1 MRIGFYAPLKPP
13 DHPVPSGDRLVAR
26 LLIRALE
33 AAGHEVQVMSRFR
46 SRDGQGDAI
55 RQARLAAL
63 GQRQAERIKRRVHLQ
78 GIGLAPPQL
87 WFTYHLYHKAPD
99 WIGPAVA
106 DCLGIPYVVA
116 EASFAPKQ
124 AGGPWAAGHAA
135 VAAALA
141 RADAVIGLNPTDA
154 ACVRP
159 LLADPARYHAL
170 PPFLDAAPFA
180 AARDARAQTR
190 TGLASAFGLDP
201 AQPWLVTVAMMRP
214 GDKLASYRLLG
225 TALARLADRPW
236 QFLVVGDGAAR
247 TDVAAA
253 LAPLGRRV
261 ALAGAL
267 PPDRVPETLA
277 AADVFVWPAVR
288 EAWGMALLEAQAAA
302 LPVVAGR
309 VGGVPAVVAEGET
322 GLLAPDGDDAALAT
336 AVAALLDDPVRRHAM
351 GSAAVRHIAARHA
364 LPAAARA
371 LDAVLEG
378 LA

>member
-26 LLIRALE
+26 LLIRALA

-46 SRDGQGDAI
+46 SRDGEGDAV

-63 GQRQAERIKRRVHLQ
+63 GRRQGDRIRRRVDLHA
-78 GIGLAPPQL
+78 GGLAPPQL

-106 DCLGIPYVVA
+106 EDLGIPYVVA

-135 VAAALA
+135 VAAALG
-141 RADAVIGLNPTDA
+141 RADAVIGLNPADA

-159 LLADPARYHAL
+159 LLADPARYHSL
-170 PPFLDAAPFA
+170 PPFLDAGPFE
-180 AARDARAQTR
+180 AARTARPETR
-190 TGLASAFGLDP
+190 RTLAATLGLDP

-225 TALARLADRPW
+225 AALAPLADRPW
-236 QFLVVGDGAAR
+236 QLLVVGDGAAR
-247 TDVAAA
+247 AEVEAA

-261 ALAGAL
+261 AFAGAL

-277 AADVFVWPAVR
+277 AADLCVWPAVR
-288 EAWGMALLEAQAAA
+288 EAWGMALLEAQAAGV
-302 LPVVAGR
+302 PVVAGR
-309 VGGVPAVVAEGET
+309 VGGVPAIIADGET
-322 GLLAPDGDDAALAT
+322 GLLAPEGDNAALSA
-336 AVAALLDDPVRRHAM
+336 AVVDLLDDPARRHAM
-351 GSAAVRHIAARHA
+351 ASAAVRHIAARHA

-371 LDAVLEG
+371 LRAVLDR